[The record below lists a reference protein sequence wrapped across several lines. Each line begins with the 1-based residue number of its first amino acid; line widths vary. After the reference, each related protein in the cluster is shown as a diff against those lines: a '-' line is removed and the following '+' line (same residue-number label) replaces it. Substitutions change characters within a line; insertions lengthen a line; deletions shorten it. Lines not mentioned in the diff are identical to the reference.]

1 MAKKS
6 KLYTRGGDR
15 GETSLFG
22 GARVPKDDP
31 RVDAYGQLDELSAAL
46 GMLIVALPADALRD
60 QLQQVQNELFDLGAE
75 LATPPESRLEYR
87 LPPGVEEADWR
98 RLERLLD
105 EYDAQVPP
113 LRAFVLPGGHETAA
127 RAHLARTV
135 CRRAERAVVR
145 LAHEEEVRADVLT
158 YLNRL
163 SDFLFVCARLL
174 NVRAGVPEVE
184 WQKRER
190 PSADP
195 VDSVP
200 DGTD

>member
-1 MAKKS
+1 MVKKS
-6 KLYTRGGDR
+6 KLYTRQGDR
-15 GETSLFG
+15 GQTSLFG
-22 GARVPKDDP
+22 GGRVPKDHP

-46 GMLIVALPADALRD
+46 GLLIVSLPADELRD
-60 QLQQVQNELFDLGAE
+60 QLQQVQNDLFDLGAE
-75 LATPPESRLEYR
+75 LATPPESRLEYK

-98 RLERLLD
+98 RLEGLLD
-105 EYDAQVPP
+105 AYDAQVPP

-163 SDFLFVCARLL
+163 SDFLFVAARVL
-174 NVRAGVPEVE
+174 NQRAGVAEVE
-184 WQKRER
+184 WQQR
-190 PSADP
+190 PRASADP
-195 VDSVP
+195 P
-200 DGTD
+200 R

>member
-1 MAKKS
+1 MVKKS
-6 KLYTRGGDR
+6 KLYTRQGDR
-15 GETSLFG
+15 GQTSLFG
-22 GARVPKDDP
+22 GARVPKDHP

-46 GMLIVALPADALRD
+46 GLLIVALPADELRD
-60 QLQQVQNELFDLGAE
+60 QLQQVQNDLFDVGAE
-75 LATPPESRLEYR
+75 LATPPESRLEYK

-105 EYDAQVPP
+105 AYDAQVPP

-145 LAHEEEVRADVLT
+145 LAHEEEVRADVIT

-163 SDFLFVCARLL
+163 SDFLFVVARLL

-190 PSADP
+190 PA
-195 VDSVP
+195 
-200 DGTD
+200 G

>member
-1 MAKKS
+1 
-6 KLYTRGGDR
+6 
-15 GETSLFG
+15 
-22 GARVPKDDP
+22 
-31 RVDAYGQLDELSAAL
+31 
-46 GMLIVALPADALRD
+46 
-60 QLQQVQNELFDLGAE
+60 
-75 LATPPESRLEYR
+75 
-87 LPPGVEEADWR
+87 VEEADWR

-105 EYDAQVPP
+105 AYDAQVPP

-145 LAHEEEVRADVLT
+145 LAHAEEVRDDVIT

-163 SDFLFVCARLL
+163 SDFLFVVARLL

-190 PSADP
+190 AS
-195 VDSVP
+195 
-200 DGTD
+200 G

>member
-1 MAKKS
+1 MVKKS

-22 GARVPKDDP
+22 GARVPKDHL

-46 GMLIVALPADALRD
+46 GLLIVALPADELRD

-105 EYDAQVPP
+105 AYDAQVPP
-113 LRAFVLPGGHETAA
+113 LRAFVLPGGDETAA

-174 NVRAGVPEVE
+174 NVRAGVDEVT

-190 PSADP
+190 APADP
-195 VDSVP
+195 AE
-200 DGTD
+200 